1 MIKTGHILPF
11 VFPIMSEVSPLIPD
25 HQHPSRRFKYRF
37 VLIRSRAAVFVLIWD
52 CLLQTYKK
60 CILYLLVVLSGILS
74 FNGDAL
80 YLSENLFHIPLLFY
94 PVGGLIADVWIGRY
108 RMIVISGYIC
118 LVAWLFTVIGFSFH
132 WYLHG
137 ELYIPVSGTILIITI
152 CLFISGT
159 AGFQSNIL
167 PFNIDQMMGASGD
180 QLSAVIHWHMFGT
193 FVSLS
198 TPTPAIKSLSNLHF
212 LLACL
217 IISTIAII
225 LIIIS
230 YYIFKRWLDTT
241 PQITNPIKLI
251 VIVLNYARKN
261 KYPRNRSALTYW
273 EEDYPLRLDLG
284 KAKYGGPFSEEEV
297 EDVKTVLRLLPLFI
311 CVVGFPVS
319 WGAFGLPIDVSG
331 FGDDSISRYVL
342 LYVEEYR
349 IPLLVC
355 SVSILLYQ
363 FIIYPCFY
371 KYIPSMLKRIGLGLV
386 FALLT
391 SIFYFIILIVG
402 DFSDPSFE
410 CTSNIGNHSNTS
422 AVMVVNYK
430 WLLIP
435 HITYGCTL
443 FLVVA
448 TTLEFTVAQSPR
460 QMRGL
465 MVGIS
470 YATYAMGRLMTVNG
484 LFLLFRFKSLSRGCI
499 LYYHLGSSSFIL
511 FTLIV
516 FVIYTKRYKLR
527 VRDNIVPVHQIAE
540 EHYERYIKQRE
551 EREREGGS
559 FSIQ

>member
-1 MIKTGHILPF
+1 
-11 VFPIMSEVSPLIPD
+11 MSEVSSLIPD
-25 HQHPSRRFKYRF
+25 HQLPSKKFKYRF
-37 VLIRSRAAVFVLIWD
+37 VLIRSWAAVFVLIWD
-52 CLLQTYKK
+52 YLLQTYKK

-118 LVAWLFTVIGFSFH
+118 LLAWLFLVIGFSIY

-137 ELYIPVSGTILIITI
+137 ELYIPVSGTVLIITA

-180 QLSAVIHWHMFGT
+180 QLSAVIYWHMFGT
-193 FVSLS
+193 FISLA

-217 IISTIAII
+217 IISTIVII

-230 YYIFKRWLDTT
+230 YYIFKHWLDTT
-241 PQITNPIKLI
+241 PQIINPIKLI
-251 VIVLNYARKN
+251 FIVLNYARKN

-273 EEDYPLRLDLG
+273 QNDYPSRLDLG
-284 KAKYGGPFSEEEV
+284 KEKYGGPFSEEEV
-297 EDVKTVLRLLPLFI
+297 EDVKTVLRFLPLFI

-319 WGAFGLPIDVSG
+319 WGALGLPIDVSG
-331 FGDDSISRYVL
+331 FGDDSISKYVL

-349 IPLLVC
+349 IPVLVC
-355 SVSILLYQ
+355 SVCILIYQ

-402 DFSDPSFE
+402 DFSDPSFQ
-410 CTSNIGNHSNTS
+410 CSSNIFNHSNSSTITI
-422 AVMVVNYK
+422 VNYK

-435 HITYGCTL
+435 HITYGCAFVLTG
-443 FLVVA
+443 A

-465 MVGIS
+465 MVGLC
-470 YATYAMGRLMTVNG
+470 YAAYAMGRLMTVNG
-484 LFLLFRFKSLSRGCI
+484 LFLLFHFKSLSRGCI
-499 LYYHLGSSSFIL
+499 LYYHLGSTSFIL
-511 FTLIV
+511 FTLMV

-527 VRDNIVPVHQIAE
+527 VRDNIVPVQQIAE

-551 EREREGGS
+551 EHERERGS